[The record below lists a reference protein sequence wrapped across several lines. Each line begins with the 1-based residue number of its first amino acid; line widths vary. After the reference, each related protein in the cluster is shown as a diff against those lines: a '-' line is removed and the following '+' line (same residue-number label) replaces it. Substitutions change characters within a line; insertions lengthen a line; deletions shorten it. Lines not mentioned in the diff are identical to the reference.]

1 MLWVRLCGETTV
13 IEMKTKSGATVA
25 DSGDPFF
32 LGMAGDPLAAVAV
45 INGEGRMVFCN
56 PQWDRF
62 QMESHGARFETLQG
76 RLIDEVFPPE
86 QAAEH
91 RELALA
97 TAACGRAQLV
107 RKCCAGRMFAVWT
120 CPIMPPTR
128 YSATEPVFL
137 FVVRA
142 EIIDEHLL
150 SVTGDGTIPVVEFRH
165 SDLGPLSVL
174 SRCELQVLALIA
186 RGMSTKRIAE
196 TLGRSVKTV
205 ESHRTSIG
213 NKLKVDD
220 RVQLAEL
227 ARRAGL
233 TTREISDSSVDG
245 SPHQ

>member
-13 IEMKTKSGATVA
+13 IEMKPKSGATVA

-56 PQWDRF
+56 PQWDRL
-62 QMESHGARFETLQG
+62 QMESHGVRFETLQG
-76 RLIDEVFPPE
+76 RLIDEVFRPE

-233 TTREISDSSVDG
+233 TTREISVSSMDG
-245 SPHQ
+245 PPHQ